1 MSRGFTLL
9 ELLVAVFIS
18 AVMFSL
24 GYAALNQAVIQQ
36 DRLQNSQQSLADI
49 QRAVRFMSQ
58 DVMQMMPR
66 PVRDELG
73 RTLEP
78 TLVLD
83 PRQNFL
89 MTLSRG
95 GQSIGLGESRGR
107 LLRVRYLLE
116 GGQLIRLSTPIL
128 DRTAASPPW
137 RRRVLLDGVEG
148 LQIRAMDSTGE
159 WLESWPQ
166 QSVAPQ
172 SSAAQEL
179 AVLERL
185 RSRPRAIELRLLTR
199 EFGEIRRV
207 LEVTG

>member
-1 MSRGFTLL
+1 M
-9 ELLVAVFIS
+9 
-18 AVMFSL
+18 
-24 GYAALNQAVIQQ
+24 QQ
-36 DRLQNSQQSLADI
+36 QQVVQQHVRPGGVGLDH
-49 QRAVRFMSQ
+49 RAIAE
-58 DVMQMMPR
+58 
-66 PVRDELG
+66 PVNHDA
-73 RTLEP
+73 
-78 TLVLD
+78 
-83 PRQNFL
+83 
-89 MTLSRG
+89 

-148 LQIRAMDSTGE
+148 LQIRAMDSTGA